1 MCIYVTYSFVEFVSG
16 LTMPKRNRRQHYP
29 SKETRDRRPTPHHRT
44 QDSNRAND
52 VSLPLIV
59 LMAMYMMIDQ
69 RNAKSEYYGGSEY
82 EEIVTLLAQFNTPV
96 PPSDIIVARRLTYM
110 LTSGQKYDIMCKLDS
125 IVRNMLYTED
135 REATAAELI
144 RASYNPYST
153 DIIEKKVISFFRGCD
168 LHVHGKSVDMQVEKG
183 FDNINFNIIPTVV
196 EKNED
201 VTASQIPSFTA
212 CTMHKSETSVIDN
225 SSQTDP
231 SPRPSN
237 CDMRAPSPLLVVS
250 TRSVDAGSHMSPPVV
265 MKKRSVCTQSNAKQL
280 KIRVVKKVLPRD
292 ELISRI
298 RFFNHLPFANIQA
311 SRHYRRVHRDRIL
324 EQRICRRLTKDI
336 YEFVMKSISAA
347 GIHKVCSDQHERL
360 FSRTPSR
367 RAKHNR
373 GRARQDS
380 DLCASTSQV

>member
-16 LTMPKRNRRQHYP
+16 LIMPKRNRRQHYP
-29 SKETRDRRPTPHHRT
+29 SKETKDRRPTQHHRL
-44 QDSNRAND
+44 QDSSPNKD
-52 VSLPLIV
+52 ISLPLII
-59 LMAMYMMIDQ
+59 LMAIYMMIDQ

-82 EEIVTLLAQFNTPV
+82 EEVVTLLAQFNTPV

-110 LTSGQKYDIMCKLDS
+110 LTSEQKYNIMDKLDS

-144 RASYNPYST
+144 RASYGPYST

-168 LHVHGKSVDMQVEKG
+168 LHVHGKSVDMQVEKK
-183 FDNINFNIIPTVV
+183 FDNIMFDITPMIA
-196 EKNED
+196 KKDED
-201 VTASQIPSFTA
+201 VMTSQIPPFIA
-212 CTMHKSETSVIDN
+212 CTMHKLETSVTEN

-231 SPRPSN
+231 LLQSLE
-237 CDMRAPSPLLVVS
+237 CDTRAPSPLLVVS
-250 TRSVDAGSHMSPPVV
+250 THPADASSRMSPHDVV
-265 MKKRSVCTQSNAKQL
+265 RKRSICTQSRAKQL
-280 KIRVVKKVLPRD
+280 KVRVVKKVVPRD

-311 SRHYRRVHRDRIL
+311 SRHYRRVLRDRIL
-324 EQRICRRLTKDI
+324 EQRICRKLTKDI

-373 GRARQDS
+373 GRARQDN